1 MTSRA
6 LPSLLCRAWLLAGIL
21 AVIAGLL
28 GMHVLTAGHASH
40 GRGSHGLDSR
50 GLDSH
55 SPVTHSPLPPGG
67 GAPSGPGA
75 VAPAGH
81 VAVGHSAR
89 GDHADGVAMA
99 AAATCGSPCPLARE
113 PGAQCIPSAPSAPQ
127 TGHPPQAT
135 LAGLP
140 ALHTVTGPGSAY
152 GYLPPSP
159 TPCELSIS
167 RT

>member
-1 MTSRA
+1 MTRRSIRA
-6 LPSLLCRAWLLAGIL
+6 MASLLRRAWLLAGVL

-40 GRGSHGLDSR
+40 GSGSHSSLA
-50 GLDSH
+50 H
-55 SPVTHSPLPPGG
+55 SAVAHSAVAGSGPAP
-67 GAPSGPGA
+67 GAPA
-75 VAPAGH
+75 LH
-81 VAVGHSAR
+81 DAVGHSA
-89 GDHADGVAMA
+89 GADHAGGPAMA
-99 AAATCGSPCPLARE
+99 AAAICGSPCPLARE

-135 LAGLP
+135 RAVLRL
-140 ALHTVTGPGSAY
+140 LHPVSSPRPAY

-159 TPCELSIS
+159 TPCDLSIS